1 MRNIHM
7 DQDLVLEDQT
17 LKWRVSRL
25 NPGFQGVVCG
35 WFSPEKLVH
44 HQHVYLKKHGDIV
57 VYQQDLG
64 THMTHMEFEK
74 QTSKNNKTLR
84 IWPKTKVVRLRW
96 PESNRQLNQDNIWR
110 FDDWSHQL
118 PSCHN
123 VILQTECPWFV
134 HQNSFFQ
141 NMTFIPNELMGWSDW
156 NKMTWF
162 VAFAWV
168 CYRLIQCVFNNS
180 TDESWQMCA
189 KHMATSFP
197 HLSGRLH
204 FGISMTLFIHVPASF
219 VPHVVL
225 GKVHDVLYPNGCNTK
240 RNKNMVYPGIFS
252 HALPPPQRLV
262 ERDDR

>member
-134 HQNSFFQ
+134 HQNSFFSKHDFHPKRVDGLEWLKQ
-141 NMTFIPNELMGWSDW
+141 NDM
-156 NKMTWF
+156 
-162 VAFAWV
+162 V
-168 CYRLIQCVFNNS
+168 CCVCLGLLPVDSMRLQ
-180 TDESWQMCA
+180 
-189 KHMATSFP
+189 
-197 HLSGRLH
+197 
-204 FGISMTLFIHVPASF
+204 
-219 VPHVVL
+219 
-225 GKVHDVLYPNGCNTK
+225 
-240 RNKNMVYPGIFS
+240 
-252 HALPPPQRLV
+252 
-262 ERDDR
+262 